1 MKIGMIKY
9 LEATPTINFN
19 NSALS
24 QKAKDVTENANSDLE
39 KSVRIFYFVRDKIK
53 YNPYLFS
60 DCKEDF
66 RAARILLRGEGFCVH
81 KAIVLTALARAC
93 GIPARLGFAD
103 IRNHIISGKLTLI
116 HTGNIIP
123 WHGFAELNINGN
135 WVKATPAFDI
145 EMCENNGVI
154 PVEFNG
160 IDDAVFHLKNREGK
174 LHIEYIRYRD
184 TYADMPFDEF
194 RACYISYF
202 GSEYYDK
209 FKKFKKRNKICEIN
223 GGG

>member
-1 MKIGMIKY
+1 MKKY
-9 LEATPTINFN
+9 LAATPTINFN
-19 NSALS
+19 NSAVS
-24 QKAKDVTENANSDLE
+24 QKAKDVTEGADSNLE
-39 KSVRIFYFVRDKIK
+39 KSVWLFYFVRDKIR

-60 DCKEDF
+60 DCREDF
-66 RAARILLRGEGFCVH
+66 KADQILLKGEGFCIH
-81 KAIVLTALARAC
+81 KAILLIALARAC

-103 IRNHIISGKLTLI
+103 IRNHILSGKLTSI
-116 HTGNIIP
+116 HTSDIIP

-145 EMCENNGVI
+145 EMCKNNKII

-160 IDDAVFHLKNREGK
+160 INDAIFHLKNREGK
-174 LHIEYIRYRD
+174 LHIEYIRYQG

-202 GSEYYDK
+202 GTKYYDK
-209 FKKFKKRNKICEIN
+209 FKKLKEEE
-223 GGG
+223 